1 MRRHTACLLIG
12 RRWVG
17 SLSAYSWVGIL
28 SLLMSRPT
36 TCLLRELD
44 SRTSHRLGTEVY
56 WELFGRASQALFEC
70 TCRVGPVKIVS
81 FTTLYVHTKFGGLK
95 VCGTPCLY
103 LRIVVNF
110 SSCSFS
116 QFFVSIAMPATLV
129 LLLNPKTHFR
139 SWSITLFTALHIW
152 ELFNL
157 FTFAIFWF
165 YYDLTPLKLLLSPK
179 THVSTAS
186 FGSSVCAGSDSLRRE
201 KQTWNN
207 EFSIQFRRSWQTFMA
222 STPWHTCIAF
232 CSDTLVC
239 AVFYIDGAN
248 SCYCCFI
255 QVPYSSSDHFAQTWT
270 HLFRVLADPVTSFKV
285 AHHVEDERFPLN
297 RFCPFAHL
305 SAESVAQLGQTHS
318 TVPDLTPSFSWT
330 EMESTH

>member
-1 MRRHTACLLIG
+1 
-12 RRWVG
+12 
-17 SLSAYSWVGIL
+17 
-28 SLLMSRPT
+28 
-36 TCLLRELD
+36 
-44 SRTSHRLGTEVY
+44 
-56 WELFGRASQALFEC
+56 
-70 TCRVGPVKIVS
+70 
-81 FTTLYVHTKFGGLK
+81 
-95 VCGTPCLY
+95 
-103 LRIVVNF
+103 
-110 SSCSFS
+110 
-116 QFFVSIAMPATLV
+116 MPATLV

-152 ELFNL
+152 ELFKL

-232 CSDTLVC
+232 CSESDTLVC

-297 RFCPFAHL
+297 RFWPFAHL
-305 SAESVAQLGQTHS
+305 SAESVAQLRQTHS